1 MTYILKKLNQRVMVK
16 MRKNNLLFIF
26 HLIGSFYLIQT
37 SQIEKF
43 VLILLLQGIF
53 IFFEYKN
60 SKEDIYIQEKYCIF
74 YILLF
79 MVLTQKI
86 IFNSFLSIFCMML
99 GIYFTFSSIISFLY
113 LILKEKKIDIFY
125 LVAAFVYFILFCLT
139 IFIEYLKDYMNSDE
153 FYYFIYYIYSFLLFF
168 LLKRNIEKR
177 NLNMDIIKTHKFD
190 IYLLVFISFNVFFIW
205 LLLYIANIYQN
216 YYLFYVYVFVILSI
230 VICQNFIYFKSNKFF
245 KFTLTILIFLII
257 IFFINKKNFYVLIDQ
272 NIIKN
277 IKTFL
282 ILYIIVLP
290 LIIPLNIYSS
300 SDLSKLCEEKKE
312 E

>member
-1 MTYILKKLNQRVMVK
+1 MIYILKKSNQRVMIK
-16 MRKNNLLFIF
+16 MRKNSLLLIF

-60 SKEDIYIQEKYCIF
+60 SKEDVYIQEKYFVF
-74 YILLF
+74 YIFLF
-79 MVLTQKI
+79 MFLTQKI
-86 IFNSFLSIFCMML
+86 IFDSFLLIFCMML

-125 LVAAFVYFILFCLT
+125 LLAAFVYFILFGLV
-139 IFIEYLKDYMNSDE
+139 IFIKNLKIYMNSDE
-153 FYYFIYYIYSFLLFF
+153 FYYFIYYIYSFLLCF
-168 LLKRNIEKR
+168 LLKKNIEQR
-177 NLNMDIIKTHKFD
+177 NPHIDIIKTHKFD
-190 IYLLVFISFNVFFIW
+190 IYLLIFISFNIFFIW
-205 LLLYIANIYQN
+205 FLLYIANIYQN

-230 VICQNFIYFKSNKFF
+230 VICQNFIYLKSNKFF
-245 KFTLTILIFLII
+245 KFGLTILIFLII
-257 IFFINKKNFYVLIDQ
+257 IFFINRRNFYSLIDQ

-277 IKTFL
+277 IKIFL
-282 ILYIIVLP
+282 VLYIVILP

-300 SDLSKLCEEKKE
+300 SNSSELCKKE
-312 E
+312 

>member
-168 LLKRNIEKR
+168 LLKKNIEKR

-277 IKTFL
+277 IKIFL
-282 ILYIIVLP
+282 VLYIVILP

-300 SDLSKLCEEKKE
+300 SNSSELCKKE
-312 E
+312 

>member
-1 MTYILKKLNQRVMVK
+1 
-16 MRKNNLLFIF
+16 MRKNSLLLIF

-168 LLKRNIEKR
+168 LLKKNIEKR

-277 IKTFL
+277 IKIFL
-282 ILYIIVLP
+282 VLYIVILP

-300 SDLSKLCEEKKE
+300 SNSSELCKKE
-312 E
+312 

>member
-1 MTYILKKLNQRVMVK
+1 MKVKKLNQRVMVK

-26 HLIGSFYLIQT
+26 HLIGSFYLIRT
-37 SQIEKF
+37 LQIEKF

-79 MVLTQKI
+79 MILTQKI

-125 LVAAFVYFILFCLT
+125 LVAAFVYFLLFCLT

-168 LLKRNIEKR
+168 LLKKI
-177 NLNMDIIKTHKFD
+177 
-190 IYLLVFISFNVFFIW
+190 
-205 LLLYIANIYQN
+205 
-216 YYLFYVYVFVILSI
+216 
-230 VICQNFIYFKSNKFF
+230 
-245 KFTLTILIFLII
+245 
-257 IFFINKKNFYVLIDQ
+257 
-272 NIIKN
+272 
-277 IKTFL
+277 
-282 ILYIIVLP
+282 
-290 LIIPLNIYSS
+290 
-300 SDLSKLCEEKKE
+300 
-312 E
+312 

>member
-1 MTYILKKLNQRVMVK
+1 MKVKKLNQRVMVK

-26 HLIGSFYLIQT
+26 HLIGSFYLIRT
-37 SQIEKF
+37 LQIEKF

-79 MVLTQKI
+79 MILTQKI

-125 LVAAFVYFILFCLT
+125 LVAAFVYFLLFCLT

-168 LLKRNIEKR
+168 LLKKNIEQR
-177 NLNMDIIKTHKFD
+177 NFHIDIVKTRKFN
-190 IYLLVFISFNVFFIW
+190 IYLLAFISFNIFFIW
-205 LLLYIANIYQN
+205 FLLYIANIYQN
-216 YYLFYVYVFVILSI
+216 YYLLYVYVFVILSI
-230 VICQNFIYFKSNKFF
+230 VICQNFIYSKSNKFF

-257 IFFINKKNFYVLIDQ
+257 IFFINEKYFYNLINQ

-282 ILYIIVLP
+282 VLYIIILP

-300 SDLSKLCEEKKE
+300 PNLSKLCEEEKE